1 MGDFDV
7 NLYNKNVFVGMFCG
21 NCGIFAQNN
30 NRFDQT
36 FTLIPIFC
44 PFFVPIVFLEILVV
58 KIIAMEVCYKIL
70 YFGVQNVNPGN
81 IISFPKGT
89 YCTKYESTLI

>member
-89 YCTKYESTLI
+89 YCTKY